1 MWYFHSKHQKNFII
15 SKNLLFEN
23 NEMRGNI
30 NKCHQFRASNPQK
43 VLIGGETLAQLSQKH
58 YSEKQLIQSYPLK
71 NMY

>member
-1 MWYFHSKHQKNFII
+1 M
-15 SKNLLFEN
+15 FEN